1 MKINL
6 SSRSTRLIAT
16 FPRSFS
22 YRYFKL
28 VCLGLAETTLL
39 PLVAIPSPSPDINQP
54 SLHLQVVVNSD
65 RDGAVQADNALT
77 LREAIHIVN
86 GTLPLDKLSDREKTQ
101 VQSLSSNAPS
111 RIVFNLP
118 PQQTTI
124 RLSEILPALATPGL
138 VIDGTT
144 QPGYVREQEKK
155 LPLAS
160 RLKPQAPSLQIPTPV
175 VTITPAKDRE
185 IFRGLT
191 VVADNV
197 TIRGLSLY
205 GFTSFHRDTATTPP
219 ANIFIVDR
227 LSPSADVERQND
239 LSVYEHNNPSKGVL
253 IEYNWLGLP
262 PDASKPST
270 TSAFGVSVFN
280 GVNATIRRN
289 RIANHDGSGIITSVK
304 AENLQVTQNIIQNNG
319 FAGMPDAI
327 RLEGSINGANVS
339 ANLISGNAGSRVFLF
354 KPEGAVQIHNNTI
367 KSNGRRL
374 ERAAIYLMGND
385 HQVINNSI
393 SDQPGPGVVV
403 TSYPKSDR
411 NIIRG
416 NRFAAVTGLSI
427 DLNTQENV
435 DVQDYQRGDGS
446 NPKRNSP
453 NRRLETGNSAINA
466 PQFLSQ
472 EFLILNNKVTL
483 VGNADP
489 GSLVDIYLVK
499 ENNSLYGP
507 LSEPLATVKTNDK
520 ARFSITLKNLKP
532 GDRISAIATNPRYGT
547 SEPALNTVI
556 HFYQATKGNSLSFT
570 TASFSTVSPL
580 DKSLPIYLKSKFF
593 TGER

>member
-16 FPRSFS
+16 LPRGFS
-22 YRYFKL
+22 YRCFKL
-28 VCLGLAETTLL
+28 VCLSLAEISLL
-39 PLVAIPSPSPDINQP
+39 PLIAIAAPTPEVNQP

-101 VQSLSSNAPS
+101 VKSLSPNAPS

-124 RLSEILPALATPGL
+124 RLNEIIPPLATPGL

-155 LPLAS
+155 LPLSS
-160 RLKPQAPSLQIPTPV
+160 RLSLAPYLQIPTPV
-175 VTITPAKDRE
+175 VAITPAKDRE
-185 IFRGLT
+185 IFRGFT

-219 ANIFIVDR
+219 ADIFIVDR
-227 LSPSADVERQND
+227 LSPSADVDRQND
-239 LSVYEHNNPSKGVL
+239 LPVYEHNNPSKGVL

-262 PDASKPST
+262 PDASKPSP

-304 AENLQVTQNIIQNNG
+304 AENLQVIQNIIQNNG

-339 ANLISGNAGSRVFLF
+339 ANLISGNAGSGVFLF
-354 KPEGAVQIHNNTI
+354 KPEGAVQIRNNTI

-393 SDQPGPGVVV
+393 SDQPDSGVVV
-403 TSYPKSDR
+403 ASYPKSDR
-411 NIIRG
+411 NRIQA
-416 NRFAAVTGLSI
+416 NEFDNLAGLAI
-427 DLNTQENV
+427 DLVTQQNV
-435 DVQDYQRGDGS
+435 DPQAYQQGDGQNPPTNSYQR
-446 NPKRNSP
+446 
-453 NRRLETGNSAINA
+453 RRKTGNFGIDA
-466 PQFLSQ
+466 PQFISP
-472 EFLILNNKVTL
+472 EFIIINPKSGVTL
-483 VGNADP
+483 VGKAEP
-489 GSLVDIYLVK
+489 GSQVEIYRSGK
-499 ENNSLYGP
+499 DAGTPEIFGKP
-507 LSEPLATVKTNDK
+507 IATVNTNEK
-520 ARFSITLKNLKP
+520 GRFSITLGNLKV
-532 GDRISAIATNPRYGT
+532 GDRVSAIATHPKYGT
-547 SEPALNTVI
+547 SEPAINAVI
-556 HFYQATKGNSLSFT
+556 RTINNVRS
-570 TASFSTVSPL
+570 
-580 DKSLPIYLKSKFF
+580 
-593 TGER
+593 

>member
-6 SSRSTRLIAT
+6 SSRSTRSIAT

-22 YRYFKL
+22 YKYFKL
-28 VCLGLAETTLL
+28 VCLCLAETTLL
-39 PLVAIPSPSPDINQP
+39 PLVAIASPPLDINQP
-54 SLHLQVVVNSD
+54 FLHLKVVVNSD

-86 GTLPLDKLSDREKTQ
+86 GTLPLEKLSDREKTQ

-124 RLSEILPALATPGL
+124 RLNDTLPALATPGL

-155 LPLAS
+155 LPLSS
-160 RLKPQAPSLQIPTPV
+160 RLSLAPYLQIPTPV
-175 VTITPAKDRE
+175 VTITPEKDRE

-219 ANIFIVDR
+219 ADIFIVDR

-239 LSVYEHNNPSKGVL
+239 LSVYEHNNPSKGTL

-262 PDASKPST
+262 PDAGKLST

-289 RIANHDGSGIITSVK
+289 RIANHDGSSIITSVK

-327 RLEGSINGANVS
+327 RLEGAINGANVS
-339 ANLISGNAGSRVFLF
+339 ANLISGNAGSGVFLF
-354 KPEGAVQIHNNTI
+354 KPEGAVQIRNNTI

-411 NIIRG
+411 NRIQG
-416 NRFAAVTGLSI
+416 NEFDNLAGLAI
-427 DLNTQENV
+427 DLVTQHPAQV
-435 DVQDYQRGDGS
+435 DC
-446 NPKRNSP
+446 
-453 NRRLETGNSAINA
+453 
-466 PQFLSQ
+466 
-472 EFLILNNKVTL
+472 
-483 VGNADP
+483 
-489 GSLVDIYLVK
+489 
-499 ENNSLYGP
+499 
-507 LSEPLATVKTNDK
+507 
-520 ARFSITLKNLKP
+520 
-532 GDRISAIATNPRYGT
+532 
-547 SEPALNTVI
+547 
-556 HFYQATKGNSLSFT
+556 
-570 TASFSTVSPL
+570 
-580 DKSLPIYLKSKFF
+580 
-593 TGER
+593 

>member
-6 SSRSTRLIAT
+6 SSRSIRSIAT
-16 FPRSFS
+16 LPRSFS

-28 VCLGLAETTLL
+28 VCLSLAETSLL
-39 PLVAIPSPSPDINQP
+39 PLIAIASPPPDINQP

-86 GTLPLDKLSDREKTQ
+86 GTLPLDRLSDREKTQ
-101 VQSLSSNAPS
+101 VKSLSSNASS

-124 RLSEILPALATPGL
+124 RLSDILPPLATPGL

-144 QPGYVREQEKK
+144 QPGYQPTKSVT
-155 LPLAS
+155 
-160 RLKPQAPSLQIPTPV
+160 IPTPV
-175 VTITPAKDRE
+175 VAITPAKDRE
-185 IFRGLT
+185 IFRGFT

-205 GFTSFHRDTATTPP
+205 GFTSRLNSTATTPS
-219 ANIFIVDR
+219 ADIFIVDR
-227 LSPSADVERQND
+227 LSPSADVDRQSD
-239 LSVYEHNNPSKGVL
+239 LPVYEHNNPSKGVS

-339 ANLISGNAGSRVFLF
+339 ANLISGNAGSGVFLF
-354 KPEGAVQIHNNTI
+354 KPEGAVQIRNNTI

-393 SDQPGPGVVV
+393 S
-403 TSYPKSDR
+403 K
-411 NIIRG
+411 
-416 NRFAAVTGLSI
+416 
-427 DLNTQENV
+427 
-435 DVQDYQRGDGS
+435 
-446 NPKRNSP
+446 
-453 NRRLETGNSAINA
+453 
-466 PQFLSQ
+466 
-472 EFLILNNKVTL
+472 
-483 VGNADP
+483 
-489 GSLVDIYLVK
+489 
-499 ENNSLYGP
+499 
-507 LSEPLATVKTNDK
+507 
-520 ARFSITLKNLKP
+520 
-532 GDRISAIATNPRYGT
+532 
-547 SEPALNTVI
+547 
-556 HFYQATKGNSLSFT
+556 
-570 TASFSTVSPL
+570 
-580 DKSLPIYLKSKFF
+580 
-593 TGER
+593 